1 MINDKIRVGILR
13 ETKKPPDPRVPLTP
27 PQTLTFRG
35 RFPHAGLYVQ
45 PSDSRGFKDDEYR
58 YLGQELKEDLS
69 DCDVLLGIK
78 EVDATTFIPGKTYM
92 FFAHVGKK
100 QPYNRQMFREIIK
113 NQITLIDYEYIA
125 DNKGR
130 RIIAFGRW
138 AGMVG
143 AYNGLRGMGM
153 RTGDF
158 NLKPAHL
165 CHDME
170 EMFAGLKIIP
180 LKPLKI
186 LITGGGRAARGAME
200 TLRVLNIREVTPSEF
215 LEYEFEEPVLTRLDP
230 QNYVRHQ
237 QGKEFELQH
246 FYTHPEEYESTFK
259 PYQKVTDLFIACH
272 YWDPRSPYFL
282 TGEDLKDPDFN
293 ISLISDV
300 SCDLNGPIASTIRPT
315 TIEDPFYDYNPHTEK
330 EEPPF
335 SEGSNITVMAVDNLP
350 GELPRESSREFG
362 QTLLDEILPYLLD
375 HDRWGIIERAT
386 ITRNGALTERFK
398 YLEDYLEQDS

>member
-1 MINDKIRVGILR
+1 MVNDKTRVGILR

-35 RFPHAGLYVQ
+35 RFPHAGLAVQ
-45 PSDSRGFKDDEYR
+45 TSDFRGFKDDEYR
-58 YLGQELKEDLS
+58 YLGQKLKGNLG

-78 EVDATTFIPGKTYM
+78 EVDASTFIPEKTYM

-100 QPYNRQMFREIIK
+100 QPYNRHMFRQIIK
-113 NQITLIDYEYIA
+113 NKITLIDYEYLA

-158 NLKPAHL
+158 DLKPAHQ
-165 CHDME
+165 CYDME

-180 LKPLKI
+180 LNPLKI

-230 QNYVRHQ
+230 QDYVRHQ
-237 QGKEFELQH
+237 QRREFDLQH
-246 FYTHPEEYESTFK
+246 FYKNPQEYESTFK

-272 YWDPRSPYFL
+272 YWDPGSPYFV

-293 ISLISDV
+293 ISLVADV
-300 SCDLNGPIASTIRPT
+300 SCDLHGPIASTLRPA
-315 TIEDPFYDYNPHTEK
+315 TIEDPFYDYNPQTGK

-335 SEGSNITVMAVDNLP
+335 TDESNITVMAVDNLP

-362 QTLLDEILPYLLD
+362 QTLLDEVLPYLLD

-398 YLEDYLEQDS
+398 YLEDYIEQDS